1 MSEIAEFTRHLGHYL
16 QPPDVALVE
25 RAFAFSE
32 QAHQG
37 QFRKSGEPYISHPL
51 AVASILSQWRLD
63 AQGLAA
69 ALLHDVMEDSGITK
83 NEIETSFGKPVA
95 EMVDG
100 VSKLD
105 QIEFQTR
112 EDAQAENFRKM
123 LLAMAQDV
131 RVILI
136 KLADRLHN
144 MRTLDAMAPTHR
156 ERIARETLDIYAPIA
171 NRLGLNALYLEL
183 QELSFKHLHP
193 ARYRV
198 LAKAIKAARGNR
210 REVMNRILQSIRDG
224 LKDADIAATVSGRE
238 KTIYSVYKKM
248 REKRY
253 TFSQVFDI
261 YGVRVLVK
269 DTTACYAAL
278 GVLHNLYKPIPGKFK
293 DYVAIPKANGYQSLH
308 TTLFG
313 PFGTPLEA
321 QIRTQDMHRIA
332 ESGVAAHWLYKA
344 GGELDIAE
352 AQEQTHRWLQSLLE
366 IQSESRDSKEF
377 LEHVKG
383 DLFPD
388 AIYVFTPKGKIMA
401 LPLGAT
407 PVDFAYAVHTDIG
420 HHCTAARINYELMPL
435 RTELK
440 NGDQVEIITSASAR
454 PNPSWLGF
462 VATGKARSRIR
473 HFLKSLQQRESALLG
488 ERMLEQ
494 ALTSLKVP
502 PASVTWERWEAL
514 AREYGA
520 KGQTEILADIGLGKR
535 LSFVVAQALTRSRR
549 PRRRRAGADACQ
561 ARRSAASRCRGRRDP
576 VRQVLPADPGGRDH
590 RPFSPRAGP
599 DGAYP
604 RLHHA
609 QEGQGRQRSD
619 CRRRMGAGDR
629 RRIRSRHPAAGGRR
643 ARPARASRH
652 GHRGRR
658 CEHRISVDG
667 AARRGPCRRDVLQ
680 RPGARPQTSRQRHAG
695 VAPHPRGQARDACAH
710 VVSQRSTGRKRK
722 RPGVPGRRRE
732 RVRVRRFETR
742 AASAARPTHAFH
754 A

>member
-37 QFRKSGEPYISHPL
+37 QFRKSGEPYITHPL

-105 QIEFQTR
+105 QIEFQSR

-224 LKDADIAATVSGRE
+224 LKAADIAATVTGRE

-261 YGVRVLVK
+261 YGVRVLVR

-377 LEHVKG
+377 LEHIKG

-401 LPLGAT
+401 LPHGAT
-407 PVDFAYAVHTDIG
+407 AVDFAYAVHTDIG

-440 NGDQVEIITSASAR
+440 NGDQVEIITAPGAR

-494 ALTSLKVP
+494 ALISLKVP

-535 LSFVVAQALTRSRR
+535 LSFVVAQALTRGAGKASDEPTPMQAKHGALQLRGVEGVAIQYGKCCRPIPGDAIIGHFRR
-549 PRRRRAGADACQ
+549 GQGLLVHTRDCVTLRKGRIDSDQVVDVEWAPEIQGVFEAGIRLVVADERGLLAHLATAIADAGANIEYLSME
-561 ARRSAASRCRGRRDP
+561 R
-576 VRQVLPADPGGRDH
+576 
-590 RPFSPRAGP
+590 P
-599 DGAYP
+599 DGGHVVAMFFSVQV
-604 RLHHA
+604 R
-609 QEGQGRQRSD
+609 
-619 CRRRMGAGDR
+619 DR
-629 RRIRSRHPAAGGRR
+629 RHLANVMRALRRIPEVKRVTR
-643 ARPARASRH
+643 AR
-652 GHRGRR
+652 
-658 CEHRISVDG
+658 
-667 AARRGPCRRDVLQ
+667 
-680 RPGARPQTSRQRHAG
+680 T
-695 VAPHPRGQARDACAH
+695 
-710 VVSQRSTGRKRK
+710 
-722 RPGVPGRRRE
+722 
-732 RVRVRRFETR
+732 
-742 AASAARPTHAFH
+742 
-754 A
+754 

>member
-16 QPPDVALVE
+16 PAPDVELVE

-32 QAHQG
+32 SAHQG
-37 QFRKSGEPYISHPL
+37 QFRKSGEPYITHPL

-69 ALLHDVMEDSGITK
+69 ALLHDVMEDTSVTK
-83 NEIETSFGKPVA
+83 TEIETSFGKPVA
-95 EMVDG
+95 DMVDG

-105 QIEFQTR
+105 QIEFQSR

-193 ARYRV
+193 IRYRV

-210 REVMNRILQSIRDG
+210 REVMNRILNSIREG
-224 LKDADIAATVSGRE
+224 LKHEGIAATVSGRE
-238 KTIYSVYKKM
+238 KTVYSVYKKM

-261 YGVRVLVK
+261 YGIRVLVK

-278 GVLHNLYKPIPGKFK
+278 GVLHRLYKPIPGKFK

-321 QIRTQDMHRIA
+321 QLRTQDMHRIA
-332 ESGVAAHWLYKA
+332 EAGVAAHWLYKT
-344 GGELDIAE
+344 GELDIAE
-352 AQEQTHRWLQSLLE
+352 AQLQTHRWLQSLLE

-377 LEHVKG
+377 LEHIKG
-383 DLFPD
+383 DLFPEE
-388 AIYVFTPKGKIMA
+388 IYVFTPKGKIMA
-401 LPLGAT
+401 LPRGAT
-407 PVDFAYAVHTDIG
+407 AVDFAYTVHTDIG

-440 NGDQVEIITSASAR
+440 SGDQVEIVTSPTAR
-454 PNPSWLGF
+454 PNPSWLNF

-473 HFLKSLQQRESALLG
+473 HFLKSLQQRESAVLG
-488 ERMLEQ
+488 ERLLEQ
-494 ALTSLKVP
+494 ALASLKVP
-502 PASVTWERWEAL
+502 AESITWDRWEAL

-520 KGQTEILADIGLGKR
+520 KGRLDILADIGVGKR
-535 LSFVVAQALTRSRR
+535 LSFVVAQALTRAANRGSDEPVAPPIKPGALQLRGVEGVAIQYGKCCRPIPGDAIVGQFRR
-549 PRRRRAGADACQ
+549 SQGLMVHTRDCQTLRKGRVDSDQIVDVEWAPEVIGVFEAGIRLLVSDQRGLLAQLATEIADAGANIEYLSME
-561 ARRSAASRCRGRRDP
+561 R
-576 VRQVLPADPGGRDH
+576 
-590 RPFSPRAGP
+590 P
-599 DGAYP
+599 DGDAVVAMFFSVQV
-604 RLHHA
+604 R
-609 QEGQGRQRSD
+609 
-619 CRRRMGAGDR
+619 DR
-629 RRIRSRHPAAGGRR
+629 KHLANVIRALRRIPSVKRVQR
-643 ARPARASRH
+643 AR
-652 GHRGRR
+652 
-658 CEHRISVDG
+658 
-667 AARRGPCRRDVLQ
+667 
-680 RPGARPQTSRQRHAG
+680 T
-695 VAPHPRGQARDACAH
+695 
-710 VVSQRSTGRKRK
+710 
-722 RPGVPGRRRE
+722 
-732 RVRVRRFETR
+732 
-742 AASAARPTHAFH
+742 
-754 A
+754 